1 MYLGKVVGTVVSTTK
16 NEALVGFKL
25 LVIKK
30 LDEHLGITD
39 NSEVVVDSVGAGVGE
54 IVLVSKT
61 TKNEALVGFKLL
73 VIKKLDEHLGIT
85 DNSEVVVDSV
95 GAGVGEIV
103 LVSKGSSARYVLERE
118 KAPIDSAVVA
128 IVDTVEVNG

>member
-30 LDEHLGITD
+30 LDEHLVVTD
-39 NSEVVVDSVGAGVGE
+39 
-54 IVLVSKT
+54 T
-61 TKNEALVGFKLL
+61 
-73 VIKKLDEHLGIT
+73 
-85 DNSEVVVDSV
+85 SEVVVDSV

-103 LVSKGSSARYVLERE
+103 LVSKGSSARYLLERE
-118 KAPIDSAVVA
+118 TAPIESAVVA
-128 IVDTVEVNG
+128 IVDTVEVNS

>member
-30 LDEHLGITD
+30 LDEHLGMTD

-54 IVLVSKT
+54 V
-61 TKNEALVGFKLL
+61 
-73 VIKKLDEHLGIT
+73 
-85 DNSEVVVDSV
+85 
-95 GAGVGEIV
+95 V
-103 LVSKGSSARYVLERE
+103 LVSKGSSARYVLN
-118 KAPIDSAVVA
+118 KPNSPIDSAVVG
-128 IVDTVEVNG
+128 IVDSVEVDDV